1 MTNNLPEIK
10 LGRNH
15 KIKKMP
21 TYKIQRPIKN
31 NKSVVQNIQKIK
43 LTKKRVR
50 EKEHSLKMQKS
61 MKNF

>member
-31 NKSVVQNIQKIK
+31 NKSVV
-43 LTKKRVR
+43 
-50 EKEHSLKMQKS
+50 
-61 MKNF
+61 